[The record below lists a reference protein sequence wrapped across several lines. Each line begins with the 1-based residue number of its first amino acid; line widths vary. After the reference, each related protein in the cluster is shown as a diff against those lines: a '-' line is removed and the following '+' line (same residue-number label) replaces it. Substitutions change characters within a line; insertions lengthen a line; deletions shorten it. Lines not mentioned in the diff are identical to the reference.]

1 MRERTEYVSIIGLYR
16 DYFALLPTNPLVS
29 LSNGSGL
36 VTQGIMNNGSGL
48 VTQGIMKHTNLSK
61 VRGPLFGHPSRRIV
75 ACKVYVGAPVSYGNV
90 APE

>member
-16 DYFALLPTNPLVS
+16 DYLALLPTNPLVS
-29 LSNGSGL
+29 LSNS
-36 VTQGIMNNGSGL
+36 SGL

-61 VRGPLFGHPSRRIV
+61 SSRSIVLRVSPVEGLSHLRSMLEPLFLGDYRNI
-75 ACKVYVGAPVSYGNV
+75 